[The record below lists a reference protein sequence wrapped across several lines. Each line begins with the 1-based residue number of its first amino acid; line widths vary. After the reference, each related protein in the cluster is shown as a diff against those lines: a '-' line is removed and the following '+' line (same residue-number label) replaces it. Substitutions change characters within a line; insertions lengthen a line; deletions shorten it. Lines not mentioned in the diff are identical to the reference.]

1 MADAPG
7 RAPTHIHTTLRWGR
21 APGKPSLAGAFWAQ
35 TEDFPSKKW
44 KENGLTAKNKHAAG
58 FHSQSLKKQSPQS
71 VSWVPL
77 GVRLTLRVVPPA
89 SARLHFWKWEL
100 LAPVPRDVRLT
111 PETKRNSRRRAW
123 RRTSPT
129 SAECLSRSIMET
141 VSSLT
146 CDPEM
151 PSYLGDPSPRGGPL
165 VGASHLSRASL
176 WASREQEQTVSR
188 VHRPCHHSP
197 QQQHQGIRA
206 AESQRCGEA
215 VIVKLLLKYGANYVQ
230 SSRVNPPLFP
240 PVRTIQTISQDC
252 GHGPGP
258 PWLRRWMA
266 GPQRD
271 GGKVTRTLPSGS
283 GPRWQAGGDQSAGAH
298 KPVPTEGLASSG
310 RDMQASRTWQE
321 WTAVPINTCVC
332 APTVCR

>member
-1 MADAPG
+1 MFLYAGWQNWVLPRG
-7 RAPTHIHTTLRWGR
+7 R
-21 APGKPSLAGAFWAQ
+21 KQ
-35 TEDFPSKKW
+35 
-44 KENGLTAKNKHAAG
+44 GLCD
-58 FHSQSLKKQSPQS
+58 S
-71 VSWVPL
+71 
-77 GVRLTLRVVPPA
+77 
-89 SARLHFWKWEL
+89 
-100 LAPVPRDVRLT
+100 LT
-111 PETKRNSRRRAW
+111 PGLQGQWNSWLFGEQTKEATDMKPAVVGSVCSEGRWAPEKLCDDGSSLRFDDNITSVGKTKRNSRRRAW